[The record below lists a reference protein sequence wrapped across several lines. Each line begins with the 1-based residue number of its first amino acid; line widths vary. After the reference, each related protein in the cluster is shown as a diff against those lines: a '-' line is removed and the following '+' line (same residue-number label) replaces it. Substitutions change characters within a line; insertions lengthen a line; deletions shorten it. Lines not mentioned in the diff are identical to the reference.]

1 MNSNL
6 KTALE
11 QAQVEIQKMQT
22 EVAEYTQKP
31 EHSPRFAAYKK
42 VRVKIFENLI
52 DCLFDALIEA
62 EAYRVTNEREILSL
76 NTTRFKLEAV
86 CLLHGIGGSLFTY
99 LQMPERTLG
108 ELVKKCY
115 SQNWRQTPLELHPE
129 WPGKKQIK
137 LATRPSISFEALKL
151 KAIKEGPT
159 WYTVAKNEITRQIT
173 KGI

>member
-1 MNSNL
+1 MNSNI
-6 KTALE
+6 KTALNE
-11 QAQVEIQKMQT
+11 AQVEIEKMQT
-22 EVAEYTQKP
+22 ELAEYTKKP

-52 DCLFDALIEA
+52 DCFFEALMEA
-62 EAYRVTNEREILSL
+62 EAVNMAHENQINTL
-76 NTTRFKLEAV
+76 NTMRFKLEAV

-99 LQMPERTLG
+99 LQMPEKTLG

-115 SQNWRQTPLELHPE
+115 SQNWRQTPLELHPA

-137 LATRPSISFEALKL
+137 IASRPSMSFEALKA

-159 WYTVAKNEITRQIT
+159 WYTDVKNYIIQKTEAKV
-173 KGI
+173 